1 MKNFKDIIY
10 IGVDDLDVD
19 LFEGQ
24 YTVPEGM
31 AYNSYIIL
39 DEKTAVMDTVD
50 KAKVDEWLA
59 KLAAAL
65 DGKAPDYLVISHM
78 EPDHSAGIARFCEK
92 YTTATVVGSA
102 KAFQMLRN
110 STARRRRARLRSK
123 RATRSRSAHTPCA
136 SSRHP

>member
-1 MKNFKDIIY
+1 MKNLKDIIY
-10 IGVDDLDVD
+10 IGVDDLGVD

-50 KAKVDEWLA
+50 KAKADEWLA

-65 DGKAPDYLVISHM
+65 DGTGACKDENGAPVMKRWWEVTDKDIDAMLGATKWC
-78 EPDHSAGIARFCEK
+78 SANETFSPLPFG
-92 YTTATVVGSA
+92 
-102 KAFQMLRN
+102 L
-110 STARRRRARLRSK
+110 
-123 RATRSRSAHTPCA
+123 
-136 SSRHP
+136 

>member
-10 IGVDDLDVD
+10 IGVDDLGVD

-65 DGKAPDYLVISHM
+65 DGKAPD
-78 EPDHSAGIARFCEK
+78 
-92 YTTATVVGSA
+92 
-102 KAFQMLRN
+102 
-110 STARRRRARLRSK
+110 
-123 RATRSRSAHTPCA
+123 
-136 SSRHP
+136 